1 MMFYLL
7 LLSSI
12 LAFAQNYAGQDCGC
26 EDKPQIT
33 VLAVVNGVKITK
45 QDLSIDARTKVS
57 LAQDKVIA
65 ARSHALN
72 QHINHHLLEAE
83 AKRRGLTRAQLL
95 ELELRSKIVEPT
107 EEEAKA
113 YYEQNK
119 NRGAPDFKNAKKEV
133 LALMRSQRETQ
144 RALQFANALRAG
156 AQIQMSELPVTPP
169 RTEADLARVFA
180 TVNGVEITSR
190 DIEHGLR
197 STIYLVQQQVYNIRK
212 EDLDLRIN
220 DLLLEH
226 EAKRLETTPKAL
238 LDQYV
243 RLRIPIITEDH
254 ARAYYE
260 QHKAELKRDF
270 NDLKF
275 SIMQQLHALEEQKLA
290 LAYADE
296 LRKGAAVQIYLTP
309 PSAPR

>member
-7 LLSSI
+7 LLTSI
-12 LAFAQNYAGQDCGC
+12 LALSQNYSGQDCGC
-26 EDKPQIT
+26 EDKPRIT

-45 QDLSIDARTKVS
+45 QDLSIDARTQVS
-57 LAQDKVIA
+57 LVQDQVMA
-65 ARSHALN
+65 ARSNALN
-72 QHINHHLLEAE
+72 QRINHLLLEAE

-95 ELELRSKIVEPT
+95 ELEVKAKIVEPT

-119 NRGAPDFKNAKKEV
+119 NRGAPDFKDAKKEV
-133 LALMRSQRETQ
+133 FEWMRSRRETQ
-144 RALQFANALRAG
+144 RALDFANTLRTG
-156 AQIQMSELPVTPP
+156 AQIRMSELPVTPP
-169 RTEADLARVFA
+169 RSEADLARVFA

-190 DIEHGLR
+190 DIEQGLR
-197 STIYLVQQQVYNIRK
+197 STIYLVQQQVYSIRK
-212 EDLDLRIN
+212 QDLDLRIN

-238 LDQYV
+238 LDNYV
-243 RLRIPIITEDH
+243 RLRIPIITEDQ

-260 QHKAELKRDF
+260 QHKAELNGDF

-275 SIMQQLHALEEQKLA
+275 PIMQQLFALEERKLA
-290 LAYADE
+290 LAYAEE

-309 PSAPR
+309 PSPPQ

>member
-1 MMFYLL
+1 MFYLL
-7 LLSSI
+7 LLIIALSQI
-12 LAFAQNYAGQDCGC
+12 HQAQDCNC

-45 QDLSIDARTKVS
+45 MDLSIDARTQVS
-57 LAQDKVIA
+57 LVQDQVIA
-65 ARSHALN
+65 GRNRALD
-72 QHINHHLLEAE
+72 QHINSRLLEAE
-83 AKRRGLTRAQLL
+83 AKRRGLTRAELFTL
-95 ELELRSKIVEPT
+95 EVKSKIAEPT
-107 EEEAKA
+107 EDEAKA

-119 NRGAPDFKNAKKEV
+119 VRGAPDFKKAKNEV
-133 LALMRSQRETQ
+133 FERMRSERETL
-144 RALQFANALRAG
+144 RALEFANLLRSTAL
-156 AQIQMSELPVTPP
+156 IQVSGLPVTPP
-169 RTEADLARVFA
+169 RNEADLQRVFA

-212 EDLDLRIN
+212 QDLDLRIN
-220 DLLLEH
+220 DILLEQ
-226 EAKRLETTPKAL
+226 EAKRLGATPKAL

-260 QHKAELKRDF
+260 QHKSELKRDF
-270 NDLKF
+270 NELRLT
-275 SIMQQLHALEEQKLA
+275 IMQQLLALEERKLA

-296 LRKGAAVQIYLTP
+296 LRRGAAVQIYLTP
-309 PSAPR
+309 PSPPQ

>member
-1 MMFYLL
+1 MFYLL

-12 LAFAQNYAGQDCGC
+12 LAFAQNYSGQDCGC

-45 QDLSIDARTKVS
+45 QDLSIDARTQVS
-57 LAQDKVIA
+57 LEQDKVIA

-95 ELELRSKIVEPT
+95 EFEVKSKIVEPT

-113 YYEQNK
+113 YYERNK
-119 NRGAPDFKNAKKEV
+119 NRGAPDFKHAKNEV
-133 LALMRSQRETQ
+133 FERMRSERETQ

-156 AQIQMSELPVTPP
+156 AQIQVSELPVTPP

-180 TVNGVEITSR
+180 TVNGVGITSR

-197 STIYLVQQQVYNIRK
+197 STIHLVQQQVYNIRK
-212 EDLDLRIN
+212 QDLDLRIN

-243 RLRIPIITEDH
+243 RLRIPIITEEQ

-260 QHKAELKRDF
+260 QHKSELKRDF
-270 NDLKF
+270 DDLKVP
-275 SIMQQLHALEEQKLA
+275 IMQQLLALEERKLA

-296 LRKGAAVQIYLTP
+296 LRKGAAVQIYLTAPSP
-309 PSAPR
+309 PQ